1 MRDGIT
7 KLFILD
13 KNPSIGST
21 DFLAKP
27 LALAKLVKL
36 LLEVL
41 KLLTALRVHTT
52 LVLLNW

>member
-1 MRDGIT
+1 MRVGIT
-7 KLFILD
+7 KHLILD
-13 KNPSIGST
+13 KNPSTGST
-21 DFLAKP
+21 DFLAR
-27 LALAKLVKL
+27 LLVLAKLVKL